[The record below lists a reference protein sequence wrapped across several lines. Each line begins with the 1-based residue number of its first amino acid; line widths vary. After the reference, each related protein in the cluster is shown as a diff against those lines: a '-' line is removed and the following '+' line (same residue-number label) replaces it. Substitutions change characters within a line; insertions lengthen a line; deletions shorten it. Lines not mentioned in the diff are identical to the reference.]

1 MVCTGIPKLDDYL
14 DGGIP
19 VGKSLVYYTEPGVEG
34 EIFGMQTLV
43 HVLEDGGTAI
53 YISSNTDPLNL
64 REQFREFGWELEEYE
79 GQLIIVDA
87 FTSLVGSMSNE
98 KYVVE
103 DPENIESLSS
113 TVEKAMEDNA
123 DATTVVLGSLST
135 IMDMCGENATLDAV
149 EQWNQYGM
157 LYDHAM
163 IYNLTAWPYDEQ
175 ILNRIRHDLFDA
187 VIEIRGVA
195 ERIVFGQYFGILHS
209 NWCDTVRRSMLFKVL
224 RPGGIRIFIPKILVT
239 GPFNAGKSTFVHALS
254 TRSVSVDRLGTTI
267 ALDHGHVDHDGFSA
281 DIFGTPGQSRFDP
294 IVKMLSAESM
304 GVFLI
309 LDSTN
314 PADFVRAK
322 EMLNI
327 TKAHGLPVVAV
338 ATKQDLPDA
347 LSPDEIRDRMKLP
360 ANIPI
365 VMAMAPK
372 NIGVMEAF
380 ETLINMITEGK

>member
-1 MVCTGIPKLDDYL
+1 
-14 DGGIP
+14 
-19 VGKSLVYYTEPGVEG
+19 
-34 EIFGMQTLV
+34 
-43 HVLEDGGTAI
+43 
-53 YISSNTDPLNL
+53 
-64 REQFREFGWELEEYE
+64 ELEEYA

-113 TVEKAMEDNA
+113 TVEKAMEENA
-123 DATTVVLGSLST
+123 GATTVVLGSLST
-135 IMDMCGENATLDAV
+135 IMDMCGETATLDAV

-157 LYDHAM
+157 LYDHVM

-209 NWCDTVRRSMLFKVL
+209 DWCDTVRRSMLFKVL

-360 ANIPI
+360 MSIPI
-365 VMAMAPK
+365 VTAMAPK
-372 NIGVMEAF
+372 NVGVMEAF
-380 ETLINMITEGK
+380 ETLINMITEGE

>member
-1 MVCTGIPKLDDYL
+1 MVGTGIPKLDEYL

-34 EIFGMQTLV
+34 DIFGMQTLV
-43 HVLEDGGTAI
+43 HVLDNGGTGI
-53 YISSNTDPLNL
+53 YISSNTDPINA
-64 REQFREFGWELEEYE
+64 REQFREFGWELEQY
-79 GQLIIVDA
+79 GDRLIIVDA
-87 FTSLVGSMSNE
+87 FTPLVGSASSE

-103 DPENIESLSS
+103 DPEDIESLSS
-113 TVEKAMEDNA
+113 IIEKVMEEQSETA
-123 DATTVVLGSLST
+123 TVVLGSLST
-135 IMDMCGENATLDAV
+135 IMDMCGEDATLDAV
-149 EQWNQYGM
+149 AQWNQYAI
-157 LYDHAM
+157 LYDHVM
-163 IYNLTAWPYDEQ
+163 IYNLTAWPYEKRV
-175 ILNRIRHDLFDA
+175 LERLKNNLFDA

-195 ERIVFGQYFGILHS
+195 ERIVFGQYFGVLRT
-209 NWCDTVRRSMLFKVL
+209 NWCDAVRKSMLFKVL

-267 ALDHGHVDHDGFSA
+267 ALDHGHVDHEGFSA

-294 IVKMLSAESM
+294 IVKMLSAEAM

-327 TKAHGLPVVAV
+327 TKAHGLPVIAV
-338 ATKQDLPDA
+338 ATKQDMADA
-347 LSPDEIRDRMKLP
+347 LSPDEIRARMKLP
-360 ANIPI
+360 LDIPI
-365 VMAMAPK
+365 VTAVPPK
-372 NIGVMEAF
+372 NIGVIEAF
-380 ETLINMITEGK
+380 EKLINMITEG